1 MRNGNDEQIQQ
12 EGCHQLGRLPSPTT
26 AIDAQNGQ
34 NNICGGNLAGGEDF
48 VMGTDEQFPSEE
60 VKRV

>member
-1 MRNGNDEQIQQ
+1 MQQNG
-12 EGCHQLGRLPSPTT
+12 CQLGGLPLPSPTT

-60 VKRV
+60 VKRI